1 MTAATVAG
9 RIKDGV
15 PPPKK
20 IVETVRPGARAAVL
34 ATSAAK
40 ARTQR
45 ASSICSRRT

>member
-1 MTAATVAG
+1 MTAATVFG
-9 RIKDGV
+9 CIKDGV

-20 IVETVRPGARAAVL
+20 IVETTRPDTRDAVL
-34 ATSAAK
+34 AISAVK